1 MIFHTCIVYVF
12 PVKDFTLKFVS
23 EVLPP
28 KHPLHNVFC
37 LCPIAILHLSS
48 VPQFKLERKKGGK
61 RNVIGP
67 AYKNSRVETLE
78 SLWIGCCWVR

>member
-1 MIFHTCIVYVF
+1 MICKNVVKNMKCAIFHTCIVYVF

-28 KHPLHNVFC
+28 EHPLQKVFC

-48 VPQFKLERKKGGK
+48 VPQFKTRKKK
-61 RNVIGP
+61 REKKECDWP
-67 AYKNSRVETLE
+67 
-78 SLWIGCCWVR
+78 SL